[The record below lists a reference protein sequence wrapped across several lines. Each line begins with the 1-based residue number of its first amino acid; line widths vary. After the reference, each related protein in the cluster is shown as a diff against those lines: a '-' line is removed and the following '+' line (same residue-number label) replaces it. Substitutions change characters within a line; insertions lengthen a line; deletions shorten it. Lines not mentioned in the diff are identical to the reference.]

1 MQVLNAEIVEE
12 WLSRVSKNSAKTYRY
27 HLRHFLQYFDMTA
40 EMFLEEAQKTLT
52 FDLKQR
58 AAAQRSVE
66 AKLNKYYNHLIENG
80 ASYNTAVTAER
91 VVKAFLRYNKIAD
104 IDTPPCLSVSH
115 TFLLIFN
122 SN

>member
-1 MQVLNAEIVEE
+1 
-12 WLSRVSKNSAKTYRY
+12 
-27 HLRHFLQYFDMTA
+27 MTA
-40 EMFLEEAQKTLT
+40 EEFLEEAQNTLT
-52 FDLKQR
+52 FDLKKR